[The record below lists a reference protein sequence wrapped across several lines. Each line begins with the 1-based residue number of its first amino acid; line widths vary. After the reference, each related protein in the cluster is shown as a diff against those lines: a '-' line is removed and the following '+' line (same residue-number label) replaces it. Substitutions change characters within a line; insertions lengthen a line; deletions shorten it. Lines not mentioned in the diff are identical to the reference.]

1 MTMRSGAP
9 RTKYQQNLDR
19 VSRETGNPSDYQE
32 RISYGVISAVNY
44 NSGQVKVK
52 LLESDGK
59 IGEEISS
66 GYLPLATPLSEIH
79 LLWGALREG
88 LVVRIY
94 WRGKANFKD
103 AIIEVIG
110 DEEHRFLAK
119 EPEMNELAT
128 GPWKTFLGGAI

>member
-1 MTMRSGAP
+1 MSMRSSAP
-9 RTKYQQNLDR
+9 RTKYQQNQDKIA
-19 VSRETGNPSDYQE
+19 REIGNPSDQQE
-32 RISYGVISAVNY
+32 RISYGMISAVNY

-52 LLESDGK
+52 LLTSDGK
-59 IGEEISS
+59 IGEEIAP

-94 WRGKANFKD
+94 WRGKGNYKD

-110 DEEHRFLAK
+110 DEEHRFLTK

-128 GPWKTFLGGAI
+128 GPWTTFLGGMP